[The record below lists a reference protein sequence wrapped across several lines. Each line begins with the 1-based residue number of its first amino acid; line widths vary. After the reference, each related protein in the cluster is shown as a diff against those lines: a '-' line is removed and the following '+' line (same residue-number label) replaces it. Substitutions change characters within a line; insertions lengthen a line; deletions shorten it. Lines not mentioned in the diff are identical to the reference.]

1 MFDLATDTS
10 HDQVQHLADE
20 IAHAT
25 QFLAGSRV
33 AVCMASSVNA
43 LAAYIALTQHCQ
55 TLACPPNIPNEHN
68 FLSQCCAVVRD
79 HGPGVELVPDVWLVL
94 LNNNNSINNAG
105 MTFFSSGTTNAP
117 REIFISNSV
126 LKDYISVDYQIGL
139 APTKDETMYFGLPIH
154 HGWGFST
161 IWIAWNAGRQIYI
174 KPWTNGREQIIR
186 ADAIADYIVAPK
198 ALMKVQKFKQLT
210 NTKRICICGVG
221 IPHEDKLVMADKLGV
236 PIMDEYG
243 QTEINGVSM
252 QDYTNWQNPG
262 VGIPYCDN
270 KIEDGMLWLKPT
282 WLGEWVN
289 TKDLAEYGHDEQVII
304 KGRADLSLVTDRGRF
319 LSEDIESALRTQL
332 GVDQCLLVPNRT
344 INKFDCYYQGS
355 ATETDVVDYIKTI
368 CGSTHIINQ
377 IKQADIKEDFLGK
390 VSLK

>member
-1 MFDLATDTS
+1 MMNITAQITVE
-10 HDQVQHLADE
+10 H
-20 IAHAT
+20 
-25 QFLAGSRV
+25 GRRCNPV
-33 AVCMASSVNA
+33 AVPFE
-43 LAAYIALTQHCQ
+43 
-55 TLACPPNIPNEHN
+55 TL
-68 FLSQCCAVVRD
+68 FLDES
-79 HGPGVELVPDVWLVL
+79 GPEPAW
-94 LNNNNSINNAG
+94 I
-105 MTFFSSGTTNAP
+105 
-117 REIFISNSV
+117 
-126 LKDYISVDYQIGL
+126 LKDQNI
-139 APTKDETMYFGLPIH
+139 
-154 HGWGFST
+154 
-161 IWIAWNAGRQIYI
+161 R
-174 KPWTNGREQIIR
+174 WT
-186 ADAIADYIVAPK
+186 V
-198 ALMKVQKFKQLT
+198 T
-210 NTKRICICGVG
+210 
-221 IPHEDKLVMADKLGV
+221 
-236 PIMDEYG
+236 
-243 QTEINGVSM
+243 S
-252 QDYTNWQNPG
+252 
-262 VGIPYCDN
+262 DN